1 MKNLFKG
8 ESLGFL
14 QTRKN
19 VRVIKEVEDK
29 WLQVVKKQQRN
40 FGLGDKH
47 WKLRESEFLKE
58 LKTQSRKMKIE
69 HEDAEEFVKNAEK
82 CAKWILTEPEDLC
95 KNFKDGDRNNE
106 ETDEDKILFVEHQR
120 HVDHK
125 KSARM
130 NGGNKF
136 DSDFITPNMR
146 NDEGDDQTGKMDFRI
161 EGEMIDATKEV
172 CLKVHLNDPMKL
184 TVKNEKFRARQWK

>member
-14 QTRKN
+14 QTRNKIS
-19 VRVIKEVEDK
+19 VIKEVEDK

-82 CAKWILTEPEDLC
+82 DAKWILTEPEDLH
-95 KNFKDGDRNNE
+95 KNFKDGDRSNE
-106 ETDEDKILFVEHQR
+106 ETNEDKILFVEHQR
-120 HVDHK
+120 HVDHE

-146 NDEGDDQTGKMDFRI
+146 NDEGDNQTGKMDF
-161 EGEMIDATKEV
+161 
-172 CLKVHLNDPMKL
+172 
-184 TVKNEKFRARQWK
+184 